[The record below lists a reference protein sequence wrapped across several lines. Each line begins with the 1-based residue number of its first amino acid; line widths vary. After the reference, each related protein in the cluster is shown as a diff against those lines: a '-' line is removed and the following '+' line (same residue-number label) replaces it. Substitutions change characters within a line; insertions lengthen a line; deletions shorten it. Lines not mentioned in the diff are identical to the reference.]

1 MAIKKQ
7 WYEIMSP
14 KLFGEKVVGETLA
27 VDPKNL
33 IGRKVAVSL
42 MEVSRNYSKFYI
54 KLDLQIDRVEGGKAF
69 TKFVGHDIM
78 RERVYRM
85 VQRHGRR
92 VDVIQ
97 DVVTKDGVKLRIK
110 TVFMLMSRVG
120 TSTKNSARSV
130 AKEFI
135 NNFAGEKKFEELVEL
150 IIRGD
155 LQSHLQKECSRVY
168 PVSGMEIRKT
178 ELLGQKKAVAA

>member
-92 VDVIQ
+92 VDVVQ
-97 DVVTKDGVKLRIK
+97 DVTTKDGKKVRIK
-110 TVFMLMSRVG
+110 TVFMLIKRVG
-120 TSTKNSARSV
+120 KSTKDAARKMAKDMV
-130 AKEFI
+130 DDMAKEMT
-135 NNFAGEKKFEELVEL
+135 FEEMINS
-150 IIRGD
+150 IIAGD
-155 LQSHLQKECSRVY
+155 IQHDIRKECTKIY
-168 PVSGMEIRKT
+168 PIGSIEIRKT
-178 ELLGQKKAVAA
+178 ELEKAVAS